1 MKINKGKLAIGIA
14 TSLSGVA
21 AGIVVSEVT
30 RQKGQKVPKFIW
42 ELGRTAVTVM
52 TEIPLLLAGIK
63 LMEYAFESDTEET
76 EINEENSEDSMET
89 NDVVSAEEDPFED
102 DNK

>member
-21 AGIVVSEVT
+21 AEIVVSEVT

-52 TEIPLLLAGIK
+52 TEIPLLLAGNK
-63 LMEYAFESDTEET
+63 LMEDAFESDIDEE
-76 EINEENSEDSMET
+76 EDDIKSDDVKLEP